1 MGRGGKGGR
10 TGSAGGSENEPSW
23 ADAFK
28 DAMREVEYR
37 IGLENKKNMAMAKR
51 MQDIVDREKELF
63 ERERAER
70 KEAKRK
76 ERMERRERE
85 GAGT

>member
-1 MGRGGKGGR
+1 MARDGKGGKER
-10 TGSAGGSENEPSW
+10 DWVGGDKEPSW

-51 MQDIVDREKELF
+51 MQEIVDREKELF
-63 ERERAER
+63 ERERVER